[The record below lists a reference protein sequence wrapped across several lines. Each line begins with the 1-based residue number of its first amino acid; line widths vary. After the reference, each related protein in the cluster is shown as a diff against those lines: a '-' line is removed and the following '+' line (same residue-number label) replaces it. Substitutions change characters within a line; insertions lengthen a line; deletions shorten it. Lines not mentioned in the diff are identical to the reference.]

1 VDSLTVAGAAFFTAQ
16 PTASRDG
23 LPLGCDDAAGLALF
37 CVIGAK
43 KALLAETG
51 SPLLPVPGMI
61 TVAFDSLIRD
71 VLGAAGALIL
81 TRETCL
87 AAALPRYRPR
97 AGRVH
102 RDAPVL

>member
-1 VDSLTVAGAAFFTAQ
+1 
-16 PTASRDG
+16 
-23 LPLGCDDAAGLALF
+23 
-37 CVIGAK
+37 
-43 KALLAETG
+43 
-51 SPLLPVPGMI
+51 MI

-102 RDAPVL
+102 RDAPSPDTAERGLPDETPENRLVIGVPQPIFAETGPESKAPA